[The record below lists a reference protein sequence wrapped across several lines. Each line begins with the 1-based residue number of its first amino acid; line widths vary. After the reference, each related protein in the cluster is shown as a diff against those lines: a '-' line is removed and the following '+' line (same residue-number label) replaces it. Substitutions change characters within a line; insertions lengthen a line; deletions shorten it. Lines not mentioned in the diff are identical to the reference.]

1 MSKGRKVNIT
11 GGKPLV
17 LISVH
22 IESLIPHMCQ
32 TLMLHMVINVFKR
45 SMSYK
50 SWTVFGIKT
59 QMSVRG

>member
-22 IESLIPHMCQ
+22 FESLIPHMCQ
-32 TLMLHMVINVFKR
+32 TSMHHMVINAFKG
-45 SMSYK
+45 SMSYNLLIMD
-50 SWTVFGIKT
+50 SI
-59 QMSVRG
+59 